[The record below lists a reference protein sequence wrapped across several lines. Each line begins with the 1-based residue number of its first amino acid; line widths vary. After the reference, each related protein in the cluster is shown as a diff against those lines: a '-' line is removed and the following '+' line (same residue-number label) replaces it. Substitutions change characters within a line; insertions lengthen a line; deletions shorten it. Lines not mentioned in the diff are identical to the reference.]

1 MIFTNYGFN
10 PEVGSVGVPVAA
22 TIKATMPPEGWKIPL
37 FKKLPNGYIE
47 EVPNPIWE
55 YHKYI
60 PYSKAGKVHNQI
72 LLYGTPTDLN
82 DFCLKAQLVNYIQY
96 RALLEGW
103 TSRMWSKYTGVLIWK
118 TQNPWTGL
126 RGQFYD
132 HLHDQT
138 AGFYGCRSAAEP
150 VHVQLNL
157 ATYFIEAVNTLSEQL
172 SDVAIEASVWD
183 LEGTCPYYVVHEK
196 LSVPSKKTVPIFEM
210 KYPKSK
216 NPKPV
221 YFLLLKLYKM
231 SDYGVISRNF
241 YWLHLPGGDYKLLE
255 PYRKKRVP
263 LKITSNTFIKGSTYE
278 MEMHVENKS
287 KKPDS
292 KSLTCKNNFV
302 TRIGDGENDD
312 LQVSEINGSDEGVA
326 FFLYFSVHASKPG
339 HKEGEDSRILPVHY
353 SDNYFSLVPG
363 EVMPIKISFEVPPGV
378 TPRIRLHGWNYHSG
392 HKVY

>member
-1 MIFTNYGFN
+1 
-10 PEVGSVGVPVAA
+10 
-22 TIKATMPPEGWKIPL
+22 
-37 FKKLPNGYIE
+37 
-47 EVPNPIWE
+47 
-55 YHKYI
+55 
-60 PYSKAGKVHNQI
+60 
-72 LLYGTPTDLN
+72 
-82 DFCLKAQLVNYIQY
+82 
-96 RALLEGW
+96 
-103 TSRMWSKYTGVLIWK
+103 MWSKYTGVLIWK

-157 ATYFIEAVNTLSEQL
+157 ATYFIEVKDHTRTVLFPGHWSTCLIEIFNCIIISYSVTHDTIHFLLPEYLSDFSSFSCHEQAVNTLSEQL

-196 LSVPSKKTVPIFEM
+196 LSVPSKKTVPILEM

-278 MEMHVENKS
+278 MEIHVENKS

-292 KSLTCKNNFV
+292 KSLTSKNNFV
-302 TRIGDGENDD
+302 TRIGDGDFDMASLGPVNSAAGKKQEASLFQRIYRRFSGENDDD
-312 LQVSEINGSDEGVA
+312 LQVFEINGSDEGVA
-326 FFLYFSVHASKPG
+326 FSLYFSVHASEPG

-392 HKVY
+392 HKVC